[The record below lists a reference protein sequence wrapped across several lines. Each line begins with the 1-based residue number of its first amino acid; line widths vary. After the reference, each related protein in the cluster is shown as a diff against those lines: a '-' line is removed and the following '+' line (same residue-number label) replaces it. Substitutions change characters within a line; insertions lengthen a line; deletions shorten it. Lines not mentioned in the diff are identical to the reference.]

1 MGAGGTPRRQRKG
14 SSRAV
19 NLNQCQLNQL
29 NIGNN
34 IVVDHYCFSTEK
46 SSLCPRH
53 KKEQKVKKVST
64 FYPVGFIVSYK
75 SN

>member
-14 SSRAV
+14 SSWAV

-46 SSLCPRH
+46 SSFVLDI
-53 KKEQKVKKVST
+53 KKSKK
-64 FYPVGFIVSYK
+64 
-75 SN
+75 

>member
-1 MGAGGTPRRQRKG
+1 MQVFGLWEEAVGAGGTPRRQRKG

-19 NLNQCQLNQL
+19 NLNQL

-46 SSLCPRH
+46 SSFVLDI
-53 KKEQKVKKVST
+53 KKSKK
-64 FYPVGFIVSYK
+64 
-75 SN
+75 

>member
-46 SSLCPRH
+46 SSLLS
-53 KKEQKVKKVST
+53 ST
-64 FYPVGFIVSYK
+64 
-75 SN
+75 